1 MVGDY
6 EVGWGKPP
14 VGNRFKK
21 GQSGNPK
28 GRTRGTR
35 NLKTDLRELLQ
46 EKVVVREGERPVQ
59 ISTQQALLK
68 STLLRALKGDAR
80 ATTNILNLMVRV
92 LGVEETAGDVL
103 APLSKDESALLAA
116 FERRRAR
123 RGSGSGS
130 RGGNGQEGA
139 ES

>member
-1 MVGDY
+1 MIGNY
-6 EVGWGKPP
+6 EVGWCKPP
-14 VGNRFKK
+14 VGHRFKK

-46 EKVVVREGERPVQ
+46 AKVVVREGEHPVR

-103 APLSKDESALLAA
+103 VPLSEDENALLAA

-123 RGSGSGS
+123 RGSGSGGS
-130 RGGNGQEGA
+130 GQEGG

>member
-1 MVGDY
+1 VFGNY
-6 EVGWGKPP
+6 EVGWRKPP
-14 VGNRFKK
+14 VGHRFKK

-46 EKVVVREGERPVQ
+46 AEVVVREGERPVR

-103 APLSKDESALLAA
+103 APLSEDENALLAA

-123 RGSGSGS
+123 RGSGSG
-130 RGGNGQEGA
+130 GGSGHEGG